1 MQVLKLLR
9 VIHPDQ
15 AAIDM
20 VIDLITVRTNDGY
33 TAEVPS
39 INGCESWAHSEDEAI
54 KNVIELVRFYTNL
67 PPENEIRIDRA
78 RKYPN
83 KIIYK
88 LIFDKD

>member
-1 MQVLKLLR
+1 MQVLKLLLA
-9 VIHPDQ
+9 IHPDQ

-20 VIDLITVRTNDGY
+20 VIDLITVRTHDGY

-54 KNVIELVRFYTNL
+54 KNVVELVRFYTNL
-67 PPENEIRIDRA
+67 SPENEIRIDRA